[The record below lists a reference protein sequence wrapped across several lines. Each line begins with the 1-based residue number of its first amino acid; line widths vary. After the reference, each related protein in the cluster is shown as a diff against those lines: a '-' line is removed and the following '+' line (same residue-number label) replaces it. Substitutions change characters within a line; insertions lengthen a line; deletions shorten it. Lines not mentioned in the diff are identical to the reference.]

1 MSNVSIKL
9 EGYEDTLFH
18 SETGEIPFQFKMTIP
33 PNAASVTRMA
43 ADSLHDQLLELIPGD
58 LREVHIAK
66 SAYNGKE
73 VVPVF
78 ATMIM
83 VKLEY
88 VESSPRYLTLSF
100 SLSDEALVLH

>member
-9 EGYEDTLFH
+9 EGYEETLFH
-18 SETGEIPFQFKMTIP
+18 SEAGEIPFQFKMTIP
-33 PNAASVTRMA
+33 PNAASVTRIA
-43 ADSLHDQLLELIPGD
+43 ADSLQEQLLNVIPGD
-58 LREVHIAK
+58 LHQIHIANN
-66 SAYNGKE
+66 AYNGE
-73 VVPVF
+73 EIIPVF
-78 ATMIM
+78 ATMIV